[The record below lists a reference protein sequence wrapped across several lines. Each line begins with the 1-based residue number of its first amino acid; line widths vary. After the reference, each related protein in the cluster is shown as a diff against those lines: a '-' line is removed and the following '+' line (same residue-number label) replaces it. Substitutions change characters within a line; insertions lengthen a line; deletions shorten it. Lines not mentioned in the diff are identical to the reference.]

1 MRCLLLLGLL
11 SVSFDAR
18 AQQPAA
24 LPTPLE
30 TALEAELD
38 RLGHHVADDAWPS
51 VAAPFR
57 STTDNPGGIQV
68 ALVDPVLVAETQRAV
83 RRPNALARDVALLLE
98 SLTLSTETLTLVVHP
113 DWATVP
119 PPRRADLAQT
129 LGVARVDIVPATNAA
144 AIASAVPEGAIVYVD
159 AGTGLSDT
167 ALRDVAKNLTERG
180 TPTLAA
186 TPTLVRHGFL
196 ASASPDFEEVLA
208 RHLALTLAD
217 AARSDSLAPTA
228 FTAPR
233 PLPARLTINAATA
246 SDLGLVFPWDVL
258 LQANVLGEAAATAA
272 PLGFDD
278 AVQIAARDNAALRAE
293 VYRAEA
299 AEAAVALAR
308 SRVLPQVR
316 LSSTARLVNED
327 LATSAL
333 GGAVPERLWTAEA
346 EVFQVLFSE
355 PAFAGIAAQRR
366 FAVAARY
373 ERESV
378 RLDAASNG
386 ALAFLGVLRAQ
397 TGAAIAEERVARTQV
412 DLDAARSRSDAG
424 MASAGDV
431 ARLQA
436 EVARARQDLVLAWGG
451 VEVAGLALNQTLDL
465 PIDAPVQVAV
475 EGTGRAQAGEGEGAV
490 LLASAA
496 TMPTADAP
504 TPDAQRAVSDAL
516 ATPRSLL
523 AQIPI
528 LSLVDAPAAT
538 REFAAQAEAN
548 ALADAPAA
556 QALQAVVTARQRQ
569 LTSAQRS
576 LYLPELSL
584 FASASTR
591 LADGGAGL
599 TIPQGLPVP
608 PAPDETW
615 AVGVQ
620 LSFDLFS
627 GGRKN
632 AQRRLA
638 EAEVFQAQAQLD
650 LVQQQLALG
659 ARAAA
664 TQLGTTHAAY
674 RQAEDAAR
682 AAAEAYEDVA
692 RLYREGVVGVTALV
706 EAQEGLRITQELA
719 ANAAYDVAEAYVDL
733 QRATGR
739 FDALDRLDVADP
751 SSDALTARRP

>member
-24 LPTPLE
+24 LSAPLQ
-30 TALEAELD
+30 TALEAELG

-51 VAAPFR
+51 VADPFG

-83 RRPNALARDVALLLE
+83 RRPNALERDVALLLE
-98 SLTLSTETLTLVVHP
+98 SLALSTETLTLVVHP

-119 PPRRADLAQT
+119 ATRRADLAGT
-129 LGVARVDIVPATNAA
+129 LGVARLDVVPATSAA

-167 ALRDVAKNLTERG
+167 ALRDVARNLTERG
-180 TPTLAA
+180 TPMLAA
-186 TPTLVRHGFL
+186 TPMLVRHGFL
-196 ASASPDFEEVLA
+196 ASASPDFEEALA
-208 RHLALTLAD
+208 RRLALTLAD
-217 AARSDSLAPTA
+217 VARSDSLAPTA

-246 SDLGLVFPWDVL
+246 SDLGLALPWDVL
-258 LQANVLGEAAATAA
+258 LQADVLGEAAATAA

-316 LSSTARLVNED
+316 LSSTARLVNDD

-333 GGAVPERLWTAEA
+333 GGAVPERLWTSEV

-424 MASAGDV
+424 VASAGDV
-431 ARLQA
+431 ARLHA

-451 VEVAGLALNQTLDL
+451 VEVAGLVLNQTLDL
-465 PIDAPVQVAV
+465 AIDASVQVAV
-475 EGTGRAQAGEGEGAV
+475 EGVVVVQADEEGGAV
-490 LLASAA
+490 LLAS
-496 TMPTADAP
+496 TAKLPAI
-504 TPDAQRAVSDAL
+504 PDAGVSDAL
-516 ATPRSLL
+516 ATPRALL
-523 AQIPI
+523 AQIPM
-528 LSLVDAPAAT
+528 LSLVHAPGAT
-538 REFAAQAEAN
+538 RELAAQAEAN
-548 ALADAPAA
+548 ALTDAPAS

-620 LSFDLFS
+620 LNFDLFS
-627 GGRKN
+627 GGRKA

-682 AAAEAYEDVA
+682 SAAVAYADVA

-719 ANAAYDVAEAYVDL
+719 ASAAYDVAEAYVDL

-739 FDALDRLDVADP
+739 FDALDRPDVADS